1 MAPTKAELV
10 AKLKALKAGK
20 KNTSK
25 ANKENKRP
33 KEKHPKKPRKAPS
46 VRWAKTEFFYL
57 TDELVSIIEESNLY
71 RQSFGFTKITP
82 GPVPTGG
89 KTQPDLQAEIAE
101 SMFITPPDAT
111 YTKDDLVVLTTAVGN
126 RISALKKGYRDS
138 RTLLGATGQGLV
150 AENREGEIESGSDL
164 QNLWGTVLYFAVS
177 DSAYRYE
184 RTDKIQK
191 KFPWYKRMHLLMGNS
206 PVVDRSAVSHSQT
219 SVDLAILDTKPNTRK
234 AKKSKHTDSDS
245 DEDDDSSDVISGWD
259 KTDEEDILSI
269 SSHSSPLRP
278 STPKTP
284 APRVKAEPSQAS
296 AARGTKRKSV
306 HDQVEALATQ
316 DRVQRL
322 KVAEVRE
329 REKTAR
335 AKHKYDTKS
344 ELELA
349 KLQHQQMEAE
359 RQRQHEF
366 AMLERQIQLER
377 LRQQAGPSTYGPP
390 GGPAFG
396 APPPASAF
404 DPQLF

>member
-1 MAPTKAELV
+1 MAPTKAQLA

-33 KEKHPKKPRKAPS
+33 KEKHPKKARKAPS

-57 TDELVSIIEESNLY
+57 TDELVSIIKESNLY

-126 RISALKKGYRDS
+126 RITALKKGYRDS
-138 RTLLGATGQGLV
+138 WTLLGATGQGLV
-150 AENREGEIESGSDL
+150 ADNREGEIESGSDL
-164 QNLWGTVLYFAVS
+164 QNIW
-177 DSAYRYE
+177 
-184 RTDKIQK
+184 DKIQK

-219 SVDLAILDTKPNTRK
+219 SVDLSILDTKPNTRK
-234 AKKSKHTDSDS
+234 AKKSKRTDSDS
-245 DEDDDSSDVISGWD
+245 DSEDDDSSDVISGWD

-349 KLQHQQMEAE
+349 KLQHQQVEAE
-359 RQRQHEF
+359 HQRQHEF

-377 LRQQAGPSTYGPP
+377 MRQ
-390 GGPAFG
+390 
-396 APPPASAF
+396 
-404 DPQLF
+404 